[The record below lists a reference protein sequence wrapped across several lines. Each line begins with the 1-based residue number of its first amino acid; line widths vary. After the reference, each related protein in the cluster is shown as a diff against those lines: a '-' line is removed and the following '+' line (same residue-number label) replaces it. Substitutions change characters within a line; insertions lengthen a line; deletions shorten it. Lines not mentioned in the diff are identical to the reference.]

1 MEKKVDPT
9 GIIFR
14 RSCNAHALISDAET
28 SSQLHTIRNHTH
40 LSERYPPACTC
51 YQVVLDRAMPKA
63 SSGSLRA
70 RSALSLPAG
79 ARPHC

>member
-14 RSCNAHALISDAET
+14 RSCDAHALISDAET

-51 YQVVLDRAMPKA
+51 
-63 SSGSLRA
+63 
-70 RSALSLPAG
+70 
-79 ARPHC
+79 